1 MPSEAEIQAVV
12 TNIQNMMDMTNH
24 LQANYQPVIDECY
37 MKISETR
44 SDDGQSWANTLLS
57 DSISGIIGSLP
68 FPGSNF
74 IGDILGGIYNE
85 LTNSPPDNLKGVM
98 GDVWNRFENNFL
110 DALDKLAA
118 IHDDPVGHWNDS
130 FKTIYGGTAKVSDLV
145 TAKMPDQYSTDFQH
159 MADKCVARYRV
170 DMAKYL
176 MGKKNHITRWQP
188 ENFFPGMSVND
199 VKNWAPGFIKKN
211 KAYYLEDLKYVDDGD
226 CCTPH
231 KGTNFYELSVGGN
244 PGPFTDAAITDDTA
258 EWLFKDDGFGTVT
271 NEDGVA
277 TREDVF
283 KNWGLKQKDYYVPNT
298 YPALA
303 EKANMRDAVAFQDLL
318 VNKGRRE
325 LEDQIIKK
333 AWSDVDFRRS
343 LQRNPRE
350 TLEKELGF
358 KIPDNVAVNIFFERP
373 HAYGITIPWVGI
385 PEGLGPEGE

>member
-1 MPSEAEIQAVV
+1 
-12 TNIQNMMDMTNH
+12 
-24 LQANYQPVIDECY
+24 

-130 FKTIYGGTAKVSDLV
+130 FKTIYGG
-145 TAKMPDQYSTDFQH
+145 
-159 MADKCVARYRV
+159 V